1 MANALKETNPC
12 ISVYTI
18 LYTLFDL
25 HKGSLNQLIKI
36 ISNVSAYV
44 TDMYMVFHLK
54 LHNYNDKSIIGGN

>member
-1 MANALKETNPC
+1 MANTLKETNPC

-36 ISNVSAYV
+36 ISNVTAYV
-44 TDMYMVFHLK
+44 TDMYCGISSK
-54 LHNYNDKSIIGGN
+54 AT

>member
-1 MANALKETNPC
+1 MANTLKETNSY

-18 LYTLFDL
+18 LYTLFL

-36 ISNVSAYV
+36 IRNVTVYV
-44 TDMYMVFHLK
+44 TDMYMVFYLK